1 MLQIKVKSNQSN
13 TASLINSNKASQITN
28 IKKSHLNSCSK
39 KKQKLSSNNTAHN
52 SPKLITIAKSPIMI
66 KSAKA
71 ASTT

>member
-1 MLQIKVKSNQSN
+1 MLQIKAKSNQSY
-13 TASLINSNKASQITN
+13 TASSFNSNKANQITN

-39 KKQKLSSNNTAHN
+39 KKQNLFSNNTAHN
-52 SPKLITIAKSPIMI
+52 SPKLIIIAKTSIII